1 MRSNYHRSELEMYMP
16 CTQWL
21 SKPSHQMCK
30 ALMLISN
37 ASKQQALSSVP
48 HDSYTAI
55 RILHA
60 ESGLVWKDN
69 IVPFVYSALSF
80 GVPESLSISMLHYQG
95 SRNNWSP
102 CKMPTMLQTSSYR
115 TSDTG
120 CAANMPNDPWYSV
133 RFCRFFYLSIC
144 LLSRALVMGLRW
156 NSAYRSVW
164 LSATHWYH
172 IPMTVVGFRPSRRA
186 ISRKNNPHFL

>member
-21 SKPSHQMCK
+21 SKPSHQMCR

-48 HDSYTAI
+48 HDSYTTI

-69 IVPFVYSALSF
+69 IVPFMYSVLSF
-80 GVPESLSISMLHYQG
+80 GVPESPSISMLHYQG

-102 CKMPTMLQTSSYR
+102 CWQSTLLQTSSYR
-115 TSDTG
+115 TSRYWVRCKHAYFLTNGPWWNCMVLQGRPHNMSNFSGFSMTMSNPLILYSRDNGWILTKVTG
-120 CAANMPNDPWYSV
+120 D
-133 RFCRFFYLSIC
+133 I
-144 LLSRALVMGLRW
+144 
-156 NSAYRSVW
+156 
-164 LSATHWYH
+164 TEQ
-172 IPMTVVGFRPSRRA
+172 
-186 ISRKNNPHFL
+186 